1 MRPVNRICKRR
12 RQAVNK
18 TSFFHTERIAFR
30 FFAMAGVA
38 ASDIHAL
45 RMTLIIAVIHAFAC
59 FAVNGD
65 RFTRVIKRAS
75 VAVPFSVAKA
85 LAAGVLAFFRLTSAH
100 HDIAFAAIAVR
111 IVGTIDC
118 GTF

>member
-1 MRPVNRICKRR
+1 
-12 RQAVNK
+12 
-18 TSFFHTERIAFR
+18 
-30 FFAMAGVA
+30 MAGVA

-45 RMTLIIAVIHAFAC
+45 RVALIIAVIHAFAR
-59 FAVNGD
+59 FTVNGD
-65 RFTRVIKRAS
+65 RFARVIERAS
-75 VAVPFSVAKA
+75 VAVSFSVAKA
-85 LAAGVLAFFRLTSAH
+85 LTAGVLAVFRLTSAH